1 MSAENPTPTVPKTLK
16 MLLAGAYAR
25 SESGATFAVAGCE
38 IPDASRKDV
47 RDAVRAGA
55 TAAVAWSNR
64 DPYNR
69 GQILYRVAE
78 MLDSRRLEFEDMLC
92 SLGISPETAREDL
105 TQAVV
110 TWVHYAGWCDKLGQ
124 VLATVNDVPA
134 GMFSCTSVEPLGLV
148 ASVFDSAPSVDA
160 LSRSVAAALACGN
173 AALVLGGGAWS
184 IPALVFGEV
193 LGVSDVPSGVVQ
205 ILTTTRPEASRTAAA
220 ASQVQGLDLSCAGAG
235 SVELAVAAS
244 ETFTRVIRK
253 SPADPLAA
261 LRWQVERKTFWHPIA
276 R

>member
-1 MSAENPTPTVPKTLK
+1 LSTENLTPTVSKTLK

-25 SESGATFAVAGCE
+25 SESGATFTIAGYE

-55 TAAVAWSNR
+55 GASAGWSAR

-78 MLDSRRLEFEDMLC
+78 MLESRRPEFESLLC
-92 SLGISPETAREDL
+92 SLGVSPEAASADL
-105 TQAVV
+105 AEAVN

-134 GMFSCTSVEPLGLV
+134 GMFSCTAVESLGLV
-148 ASVFDSAPSVDA
+148 AVVFETAPSVAA
-160 LSRSVAAALACGN
+160 LSRSAAAALACGN
-173 AALVLGGGAWS
+173 AALVVGGGAWS

-205 ILTTTRPEASRTAAA
+205 ILTTTRPETPRTVAA
-220 ASQVQGLDLSCAGAG
+220 ASQVQGLDLSCAGSG
-235 SVELAVAAS
+235 SGELAVAAA
-244 ETFTRVIRK
+244 ETFTRVLRK
-253 SPADPLAA
+253 PPSDSLAA
-261 LRWQVERKTFWHPIA
+261 LRWQVERKTFWHPTA